1 MNPVIAE
8 VVRGKV
14 VESVHHGIIAVT
26 RRGKVV
32 FRRGDIDRPT
42 VLRSTAKPMQALSVL
57 ASGAAERFGLTD
69 AEVALV
75 CSSHEGSDLQRATA
89 QGILSKIGLGE
100 ADLKCGAH
108 VPDDKA
114 ARALLAREGRD
125 PTPIFSN
132 CSGKHS
138 GMLAAC
144 VAKGWPIGNYL
155 DLGHPLQK
163 ANLAAVKR
171 LSGARTVPV
180 AIDGCS
186 APTFAIPLWRLA
198 LAFERL
204 FSSDDPACA
213 RVRRSIAGHPE
224 MMSTLVARILKAGGG
239 EVLAKEGAEGVI
251 ALAIPSARI
260 GIAIKV
266 LDGSFRPQLPLVA
279 AICRRLRAPAG
290 EALKGMAA
298 LEDGVLKNYRGL
310 VTGRLTVRLS
320 ARG

>member
-26 RRGKVV
+26 RGGKVV
-32 FRRGDIDRPT
+32 FKRGEIDRPT
-42 VLRSTAKPMQALSVL
+42 VLRSTAKPMQALAVL
-57 ASGAAERFGLTD
+57 DSGAGDRFAFTD

-75 CSSHEGSDLQRATA
+75 CSSHDGTDLQRATA

-100 ADLKCGAH
+100 ANLKCGAH
-108 VPDDKA
+108 VPSDPT

-125 PTPIFSN
+125 PTPLFSN

-144 VAKGWPIGNYL
+144 VAKGWPIENYL
-155 DLGHPLQK
+155 DPGHPLQR
-163 ANLAAVKR
+163 ANLDTVRR
-171 LSGARTVPV
+171 LTGAKKIPV

-186 APTFAIPLWRLA
+186 APTFAVPLWRLA

-204 FSSDDPACA
+204 FSSDAPSCA

-224 MMSTLVARILKAGGG
+224 MMGDTVARILDAGRGT
-239 EVLAKEGAEGVI
+239 VLAKEGAEGVI

-266 LDGSFRPQLPLVA
+266 LDGSFRPLLPLVA
-279 AICRRLRAPAG
+279 ALCRKLRAPGGA
-290 EALKGMAA
+290 ALKNIAA

-310 VTGRLTVRLS
+310 VTGRLKVRLTH
-320 ARG
+320 